1 MKSVK
6 IKKACFFVNSEGFPY
21 SDLYFIFQA
30 PLNLNNSNVMYDI
43 FEEEKIFKFHDF
55 SIRLK
60 MGSVRYYS
68 LLANSLEHRMAPDFD
83 IGF

>member
-68 LLANSLEHRMAPDFD
+68 LLANSLEHRMAPDFN

>member
-30 PLNLNNSNVMYDI
+30 PLNLNNSNIMYDI
-43 FEEEKIFKFHDF
+43 FEEKKSSNFMIF
-55 SIRLK
+55 RL
-60 MGSVRYYS
+60 G
-68 LLANSLEHRMAPDFD
+68 
-83 IGF
+83 